1 MFGRLRSSLRHP
13 FYPELPATP
22 ALTATGRHT
31 VLAGTFKELEQAA
44 MRGAGASH
52 AIFVLQSEHTPPAT
66 VRQRNRLWE
75 WFQVPVYVMV
85 LDAGGRPA
93 AYECE
98 AQEGLHVAL
107 QTPAAGLDTG
117 LCPCGRPGPR
127 LGVAVKRRPQS
138 ARRRPRAHSLSA

>member
-52 AIFVLQSEHTPPAT
+52 AIFVLQREQAPPAT

-75 WFQVPVYVMV
+75 WFQVPAYVMV

-98 AQEGLHVAL
+98 AQEGLHVA
-107 QTPAAGLDTG
+107 PHIAAAGLDTG

-127 LGVAVKRRPQS
+127 LGVAVKRPPQF
-138 ARRRPRAHSLSA
+138 AHRRPRARSLSA